1 MLVYNSKKSSNK
13 IVKVKQLAREGEP
26 SNQKLAYVDFYIFSL
41 SNVYIR
47 GVTNRH
53 PLTELK

>member
-1 MLVYNSKKSSNK
+1 MYNSKKSSDI